1 LSIVIPSD
9 FPRAVAYVGILALI
23 AALVWLTL
31 AIRRLWKAKVLHER
45 MDLAADGEALAERW
59 LAAQGYRVLE
69 RQLSRRCQMHING
82 RVAEYDVRADLL
94 VQMGEEVAVVEVKTG
109 EAADP
114 RLPSTRRQLRE
125 YCAVFEV
132 DHIYLFDANTSRL
145 HKVEFPDPS

>member
-1 LSIVIPSD
+1 VNLQD
-9 FPRAVAYVGILALI
+9 FPRALAYLAILALL

-31 AIRRLWKAKVLHER
+31 AIRRLWKAKVLADR

-59 LAAQGYRVLE
+59 LVAQGHRVLE
-69 RQLSRRCQMHING
+69 RQMSRRCQMHING
-82 RVAEYDVRADLL
+82 RVADFDVRADFL

-114 RLPSTRRQLRE
+114 RLPATRRQLRE

-132 DHIYLFDANTSRL
+132 DHIYLFDANASRL
-145 HKVEFPDPS
+145 HKVEFPDPT